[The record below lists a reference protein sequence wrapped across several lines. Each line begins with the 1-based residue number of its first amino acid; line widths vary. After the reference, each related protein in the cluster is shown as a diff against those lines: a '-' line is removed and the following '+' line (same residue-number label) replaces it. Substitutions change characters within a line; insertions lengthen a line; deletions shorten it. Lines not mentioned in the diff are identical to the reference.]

1 MFDFLSS
8 RSKSEPG
15 TTLPS
20 STVLVA
26 GLGNPGREYSGNRHN
41 VGFMVVDRLRD
52 DLGARLGR
60 MQSKALTGSTTYN
73 GVKVVLAKPQTY
85 MNLSGQAVAA
95 LLRFY
100 KIPRERLVVIHD
112 DLDLPFGTLRLRPG
126 GGPGGQK
133 GVGSII
139 QQLGT
144 QDFARLRIGIGR
156 PPGRMD
162 PSDYVLHDFS
172 KDEQEFLPVILKQA
186 AEAVQAWITEGL
198 DKAMNQFNGAVL
210 DE

>member
-8 RSKSEPG
+8 LSHTESDAPA
-15 TTLPS
+15 

-26 GLGNPGREYSGNRHN
+26 GLGNPGREYRGNRHN
-41 VGFMVVDRLRD
+41 AGFMVIDRLCEE
-52 DLGARLGR
+52 LGARLGR
-60 MQSKALTGSTTYN
+60 MQSKALTGSATRD
-73 GVKVVLAKPQTY
+73 GVKIVLAKPQTF
-85 MNLSGQAVAA
+85 MNLSGQSVAA

-100 KIPRERLVVIHD
+100 KIPREQLLVIHD

-162 PSDYVLHDFS
+162 PASYVLHDFA

-186 AEAVQAWITEGL
+186 SDAALVWATTGL
-198 DKAMNQFNGAVL
+198 DKAMNLFNGAVL

>member
-1 MFDFLSS
+1 MFDFLNS
-8 RSKSEPG
+8 RSKPEPG
-15 TTLPS
+15 APA
-20 STVLVA
+20 STVLVV
-26 GLGNPGREYSGNRHN
+26 GLGNPGREYRGNRHN
-41 VGFMVVDRLRD
+41 VGFMVVDRLCEE
-52 DLGARLGR
+52 LGARLGR
-60 MQSKALTGSTTYN
+60 MQSKALTGSVTRD
-73 GVKVVLAKPQTY
+73 GVKIVLAKPQTY
-85 MNLSGQAVAA
+85 MNLSGQSVAA

-100 KIPRERLVVIHD
+100 KIPREQLLVIHD

-144 QDFARLRIGIGR
+144 QDFARLRLGIGR

-162 PSDYVLHDFS
+162 PADYVLHDFA

-186 AEAVQAWITEGL
+186 ADAAQVWVTSGL

>member
-8 RSKSEPG
+8 RAKSEANAPA
-15 TTLPS
+15 

-41 VGFMVVDRLRD
+41 VGFMVIDQLREE
-52 DLGARLGR
+52 LGVKIGR
-60 MQSKALTGSTTYN
+60 MQSKALTGSVTHN
-73 GVKVVLAKPQTY
+73 GVKIVLAKPQTF

-100 KIPRERLVVIHD
+100 KIPREQLLVIHD

-144 QDFARLRIGIGR
+144 QDFARLRVGIGR

-162 PSDYVLHDFS
+162 AADYVLHNFP

-186 AEAVQAWITEGL
+186 AEAVQVWINLGL
-198 DKAMNQFNGAVL
+198 DQAMNQFNGAVL